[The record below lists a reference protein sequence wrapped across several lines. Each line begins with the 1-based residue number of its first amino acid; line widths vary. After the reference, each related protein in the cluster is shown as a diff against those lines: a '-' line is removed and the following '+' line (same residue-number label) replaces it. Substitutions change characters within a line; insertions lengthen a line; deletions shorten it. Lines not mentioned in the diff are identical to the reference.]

1 MPTEEQTRSVHP
13 EEQGRARWAAW
24 DSDEVPPISGTLA
37 IIGFV
42 LLGLE
47 AIFGMWLRF
56 STTSLLWLDEAL
68 TVNIARLP
76 LKDLHQAL
84 RRDGAPPLY
93 YVLLHFWMGLVGQS
107 DGAVRSLS
115 GIFSV
120 LTVVV
125 VFFLI
130 RRIWSLEV
138 ALIASAILLAMPFAT
153 YYATEVRMY
162 SLVMLL
168 VSLGGLCLARLFER
182 PTVGRAL
189 LLALCVVA
197 LEYTHYW
204 WTFLIASLG
213 IWLIVTLLVSRDAQT
228 RRASVYSIG
237 ALVLAGIAFVPWLP
251 TFLFQSAH
259 TGTPWAN
266 APGVQT
272 ALTGVLHF
280 YDNQALQA
288 PVVGP
293 AQAVVELMTVALVV
307 LGIFGLAKGGPL
319 LELDARG
326 RVRGRFLGWIIF
338 VTLTFGIVGAYLS
351 KSTFVPRYAS
361 VIFIPLVILLAVG
374 TRSIELPWLRLSLV
388 GILVVALLVGANADR
403 TTQRS
408 QAGQVA
414 QVLTTQAAPG
424 DLVVFCPDQLGPSV
438 MRELPNT
445 PVRAVG
451 YPRFDDPHFI
461 NWVDYTDAI
470 KATSPHRFANRVA
483 EAVGNHHVWLVW
495 STGYGPFKN
504 ACPNLAGT
512 LLTLPGWGAHQW
524 VNARPAHYFQSM
536 NLTQFTPAGFEEN
549 RASTP

>member
-1 MPTEEQTRSVHP
+1 MKVDE
-13 EEQGRARWAAW
+13 RAGSRWASW
-24 DSDEVPPISGTLA
+24 KSDEVPRISGRLA
-37 IIGFV
+37 TIGLIV
-42 LLGLE
+42 LGFE
-47 AIFGMWLRF
+47 AIFGIWLRF
-56 STTSLLWLDEAL
+56 STSSLLWLDEAL

-76 LKDLHQAL
+76 LSELRPAL

-125 VFFLI
+125 AFFLI
-130 RRIWSLEV
+130 RRVWSMEV
-138 ALIASAILLAMPFAT
+138 AIIATAILLAMPFAT

-168 VSLGGLCLARLFER
+168 VTLGGLCLARLYEHA
-182 PTVGRAL
+182 TVWRAAL
-189 LLALCVVA
+189 FALCVAA

-204 WTFLIASLG
+204 WTFLIAALG
-213 IWLIVTLLVSRDAQT
+213 LWLIVTLLVSKDAPT
-228 RRASVYSIG
+228 RRSTFYAIG
-237 ALVLAGIAFVPWLP
+237 ALVVAGLAFLPWLP

-293 AQAVVELMTVALVV
+293 AQAVVELLTVGLVV

-338 VTLTFGIVGAYLS
+338 LTLTFGIVGAYLS

-374 TRSIELPWLRLSLV
+374 TRAIEIPWIRLSVV
-388 GILVVALLVGANADR
+388 GVLVVALLVGANADR

-408 QAGQVA
+408 QAGQVST
-414 QVLTTQAAPG
+414 VLTAQANPG

-438 MRELPNT
+438 MRQLDEPTL
-445 PVRAVG
+445 RAVG
-451 YPRFDDPHFI
+451 YPRFDNPHFI

-470 KATSPHRFANRVA
+470 KATSPHLFASKIA
-483 EAVGNHHVWLVW
+483 STVGNHHVWLVW

-536 NLTQFTPAGFEEN
+536 NLTQFTPAGFSGN
-549 RASTP
+549 KASTP